1 MMTFEAF
8 EARERVHR
16 FLPGLIPSGWQRL
29 SRLVDADDGSKAMGF
44 GGFGISVVVRVY
56 EKRATITVRRG
67 NGPLSTDDIGR
78 VVGGLYRRSKLRHRM
93 RTPTAKKEVAVFVFE
108 E

>member
-1 MMTFEAF
+1 MMSFEAF
-8 EARERVHR
+8 EAQERVRR

-93 RTPTAKKEVAVFVFE
+93 RTPIGGNGVAIFVFE